1 MQVLRCAAALIQQ
14 PFSRDGRLT
23 RPVGGTPMFLGHFAV
38 AFAAKRGAPETSL
51 GTLFVAAQLPDV
63 LWPVLVLAGVEQV
76 RIDPGN
82 TAVTPLDFVSYPYS
96 HSLLFDLLWAA
107 LLAGAYL
114 VTTRARRPMAGAVCI
129 ALLVLSHWLLDAAS
143 HRPDVPVLPH
153 GPYVGLGLW
162 NSRPA
167 TFIVEGT
174 LFAAGIIS
182 YRRGTRARSRA
193 GSIGLAALVALLVTA
208 YLGATFGPPPP
219 SVAALAWSV
228 LLGWLFVALGVWV
241 DRRRAP

>member
-1 MQVLRCAAALIQQ
+1 
-14 PFSRDGRLT
+14 
-23 RPVGGTPMFLGHFAV
+23 MFLGHFAV
-38 AFAAKRGAPETSL
+38 AFAAKREAPEASL

-63 LWPVLVLAGVEQV
+63 LWPMLVLIGWEQV

-107 LLAGAYL
+107 LFAVAYAAVARTRGAL
-114 VTTRARRPMAGAVCI
+114 VV
-129 ALLVLSHWLLDAAS
+129 ALVVLSHWVLDAVS

-167 TFIVEGT
+167 TFFVEAA
-174 LFAAGIIS
+174 LFAGGIII
-182 YRRGTRARSRA
+182 YARATRSRGRA
-193 GSIGLAALVALLVTA
+193 GTIGLAVLVAALVAA
-208 YLGATFGPPPP
+208 YLGATLGPPPP
-219 SVAALAWSV
+219 SVAAIVWSGLA
-228 LLGWLFVALGVWV
+228 GWLFVALAVWV
-241 DRRRAP
+241 DRSRVPRSTAP